1 MKCDLLNFCE
11 SEIKKDNVINMLN
24 IFCGIRNIK
33 TNFTFGILNDLGKIK
48 YYIISEDDNFHI
60 LLKQKLKLIYQSL
73 EFQQF
78 DIEFFEKEF
87 NTNSKFCRMK
97 LKLDEP
103 DTLITEG
110 KEEIFMDNLL
120 NAIYSNDNISMNII
134 EFSFYPICKTI
145 SNSNKINYTKK
156 ILKYLLKGTSFI
168 LECFLSTDDNQNKV
182 IQKKEEHINNFLYA
196 CSIKIG
202 VKNKGLNNIQMT
214 LEDISS
220 TFTQLNNKNIFLT
233 ENISSES
240 MFNRLDY
247 NMLLSTNEISQFFN
261 LPTEKNIENVI
272 GKSITK
278 ILNDNNVPS
287 EGIVIAKTNDDI
299 PIAIPAPTIILNKD
313 IYSSIYKQHE
323 KEIDNLCKCKL
334 VMGLPGSGKSEWIV
348 SYCIRSLYR
357 GIPFILIDPKFDSQ
371 KRLIESLPEQFLD
384 NVDFLDLGD
393 LVYPPAFN
401 IFRRRKENN
410 ATENGLITTSFIS
423 YMKKQFG
430 RSWGFNLERM
440 IQMTTDAIL
449 LDDISTMTEFY
460 WMLKEEIY
468 RKFIIDIIEEKL
480 KQPKVENK
488 SRLKQLL
495 NYWKEYQQKYEKN
508 PLSINKEIEPVMNK
522 IGMFIGNR
530 FINAIVSQRQSYD
543 FKQAGNNQKSVII
556 NVPEGIINSE
566 NMSLLCGFISKA
578 IWLDYQSRDDM
589 EMCNRYPVQWI
600 IDEAATIIDEEFIGI
615 MAKARS
621 RRLGLT
627 FACQRFMDLDKGNI
641 KLSDSIRDNCKTKII
656 YKIGY
661 SDARIISE
669 EFAPLTPNNL
679 SDCPDHYFYGRM
691 LLNNG
696 TISKPFLG
704 TPIPI
709 MKPLRNYDEYKQ
721 NHRSGKLTIE
731 EIEEQID
738 DRLEMF
744 ETLTSLNN

>member
-11 SEIKKDNVINMLN
+11 QEIKKDDIVNMLN
-24 IFCGIRNIK
+24 IFCGIQNIK
-33 TNFTFGILNDLGKIK
+33 TNFTLGITNDSGKIK
-48 YYIISEDDNFHI
+48 YYIISENNDFHE

-73 EFQQF
+73 EFK
-78 DIEFFEKEF
+78 EFNIDLFEKEF
-87 NTNSKFCRMK
+87 VNSTFNRMK
-97 LKLDEP
+97 LKYTKPNL
-103 DTLITEG
+103 LIAEG
-110 KEEIFMDNLL
+110 QEETFINNLL
-120 NAIYSNDNISMNII
+120 NSLYSCKSII
-134 EFSFYPICKTI
+134 EFSFHPICQIRSK
-145 SNSNKINYTKK
+145 NNTKK
-156 ILKYLLKGTSFI
+156 ILKYLLKGTTFI
-168 LECFLSTDDNQNKV
+168 LDCFLPIVDNKEP
-182 IQKKEEHINNFLYA
+182 IQKVEENIPKFLYE
-196 CSIKIG
+196 CNIKIG
-202 VKNKGLNNIQMT
+202 VKSNNQMN
-214 LEDISS
+214 LENISS
-220 TFTQLNNKNIFLT
+220 TFTQLNNKNIFMT
-233 ENISSES
+233 EHISLEC

-261 LPTEKNIENVI
+261 LPTEKNIENVM

-287 EGIVIAKTNDDI
+287 EGIVIAKTNENI
-299 PIAIPAPTIILNKD
+299 PIAIPAPTIILNKN

-348 SYCIRSLYR
+348 SYAIRSLYR

-371 KRLIESLPEQFLD
+371 KRLIESLPEQFLN

-393 LVYPPAFN
+393 LIYPPAFN

-468 RKFIIDIIEEKL
+468 RKFIISIMEEKL
-480 KQPKVENK
+480 KQPKVDNK

-495 NYWKEYQQKYEKN
+495 NYWKDYQQRYEKN

-621 RRLGLT
+621 RRLGLI
-627 FACQRFMDLDKGNI
+627 FACQRFMDLDKGNV

-669 EFAPLTPNNL
+669 EFAPLTANNL

-709 MKPLRNYDEYKQ
+709 MKALRNYDEYKEKHQ
-721 NHRSGKLTIE
+721 SGKLKIE

-744 ETLTSLNN
+744 YTLSELNK